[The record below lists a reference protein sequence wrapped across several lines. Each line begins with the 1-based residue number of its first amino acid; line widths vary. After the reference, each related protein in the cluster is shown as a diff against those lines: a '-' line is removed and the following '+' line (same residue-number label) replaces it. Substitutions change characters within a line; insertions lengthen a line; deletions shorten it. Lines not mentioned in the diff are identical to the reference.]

1 MIYPKETEIV
11 PAKKL
16 TEWVK
21 EPTVE
26 DLRKDLLEAETA
38 HNNAVTKING
48 YLDNLYVR
56 NTAAPKKVQGRSS
69 VQPKLIR
76 KQAEWRYAALSEP
89 FLSTD
94 DLFNIDPIASD
105 DAEAAR
111 QNQLVLN
118 NQINTKINKV
128 KFIGDYIRSAVNTGT
143 VICRT
148 GWLYEEE
155 EYQEDVPQFEYVT
168 SDSMEDAQA
177 IQELMQIQQEN
188 PEQFE
193 TEVSEEWKQALQL
206 SMQENIP
213 VIPNQTG
220 TERVTKT
227 RIVKNHPT
235 VEVCNYKHVIIDPT
249 CKGDLTKATFV
260 IFKYATS
267 LSELKKR
274 NKYKN
279 LESLE
284 KNDTDY
290 LSATDADFENNSFKF
305 SDKARQ
311 QIVCYE
317 YWGYWD
323 IDGSGIT
330 KPIVATFVGKTMIGL
345 EANPFPD
352 KQLPFVLVSYLPVI
366 DENYGEPDGELLEDN
381 QRIIGA
387 VTRGMIDIMGRSA
400 NGQIGYAKGTLDV
413 VNAKR
418 FKSGLDYEFNPG
430 ISPEMAFYLHKFP
443 EIPQSAYNMISMQN
457 ADAEAITGV
466 KSFHNGISGQALGN
480 TATGVRSALDATSKR
495 DLEILRRLAKG
506 IEDIGRKMIAMNG
519 AWLSDTEVVRITN
532 EEFVEVRRD
541 DLAGNFDLKLTI
553 STAEVDNQKAEE
565 LAFMIQTLGN
575 TVDFGI
581 TKKLLAEAA
590 RLRKMPKLAMEI
602 EQFEPQPDPL
612 MVEKTQL
619 EIELL
624 RAQIMESQAKAQAAL
639 STIGLNDG
647 KAQSEQAKANKYNSE
662 ADKTNLDYVEQETG
676 TTHEREKDKVL
687 SQQAMK
693 TQGDLL
699 KEREKSRQQPKN

>member
-1 MIYPKETEIV
+1 MIYEKETEIV
-11 PAKKL
+11 EPVKL
-16 TEWVK
+16 TDWAN
-21 EPTVE
+21 EPKVA
-26 DLRKDLLEAETA
+26 DLRKDLLEAESSHST
-38 HNNAVTKING
+38 AVTKING

-56 NTAAPKKVQGRSS
+56 NNAAPKKVAGHSS

-94 DLFNIDPIASD
+94 DLFNIDPIAND
-105 DAEAAR
+105 DVEAAR

-148 GWLYEEE
+148 GWLYEDEEYEE
-155 EYQEDVPQFEYVT
+155 EEPVFEYVT
-168 SDSMEDAQA
+168 SNSPEDAA
-177 IQELMQIQQEN
+177 TIQELMAIAQN
-188 PEQFE
+188 DPEQFE
-193 TEVSEEWKQALQL
+193 SEVSSEWKEALQL
-206 SMQENIP
+206 TMQEGVP

-220 TERVTKT
+220 TQMVTKT
-227 RIVKNHPT
+227 KVLRNHPT

-249 CKGDLTKATFV
+249 CKGDIDKASFV

-267 LSELKKR
+267 ISDLKKKK
-274 NKYKN
+274 KYKN
-279 LESLE
+279 LEAINQE
-284 KNDTDY
+284 DTDY
-290 LSATDADFENNSFKF
+290 LSASDVDFENNTFKF

-311 QIVCYE
+311 QLVCHE
-317 YWGYWD
+317 YWGFWD
-323 IDGSGIT
+323 IDNNGIT
-330 KPIVATFVGKTMIGL
+330 KPIVATFVGKVMIGL
-345 EANPFPD
+345 EENPFPD
-352 KQLPFVLVSYLPVI
+352 KALPFVLVPYLPVV

-381 QRIIGA
+381 QKIIGA

-400 NGQIGYAKGTLDV
+400 NGQIGYAKGTLDTL
-413 VNAKR
+413 NAKL
-418 FKSGLDYEFNPG
+418 FKAGKDYEFNPG
-430 ISPEMAFYLHKFP
+430 VMPESAFYLHKYP
-443 EIPQSAYNMISMQN
+443 EIPQSAYNIISMQN

-506 IEDIGRKMIAMNG
+506 IEDIGRKMVAMNG
-519 AWLSDTEVVRITN
+519 AWLSDVETVRITN
-532 EEFVEVRRD
+532 EEFVPVRRD

-602 EQFEPQPDPL
+602 EQYEPQPDPL
-612 MVEKTQL
+612 QVEKAQL
-619 EIELL
+619 ENELIK
-624 RAQIMESQAKAQAAL
+624 AQIYESQAKAQAAL
-639 STIGLNDG
+639 ASIGLNES
-647 KAQSEQAKANKYNSE
+647 KAQSEQAKAKKYNSE
-662 ADKTNLDYVEQETG
+662 ADKTDLDYVEQETG
-676 TTHEREKDKVL
+676 TTHERDKDL
-687 SQQAMK
+687 MMSERALK
-693 TQGDLL
+693 TQETLL
-699 KEREKSRQQPKN
+699 KEAAKKKQEAKE